1 MRPKWVRG
9 VTDKAALL
17 EAEHT
22 TFMEWRRRLSLIEET
37 YDVTMTPYEKNPFF
51 WRQLWRVV
59 ERSLFLAHVRA
70 RVRVCARVHSLSFS
84 LSLFFLSLSLSYAL
98 SRARALS
105 PPLSLPL
112 SLPLARS
119 LSLPPFSLACT
130 LLLTNTHTFAL
141 FKNDVY
147 TTNTHT
153 VNTKG
158 VCVFVRRRVHTH
170 TFWNRVLVAVPSK
183 SCVTHDTGVRWQ

>member
-84 LSLFFLSLSLSYAL
+84 LSLFCLSLALIRSL
-98 SRARALS
+98 SRARAL
-105 PPLSLPL
+105 PP
-112 SLPLARS
+112 S
-119 LSLPPFSLACT
+119 LSPSLSPSCAFALSPSLLSRLHSPSHKYTYICT
-130 LLLTNTHTFAL
+130 LQERCVYNKYTYSEYKRCMCICEKESAYTHILESRAGSCTL
-141 FKNDVY
+141 KELCY
-147 TTNTHT
+147 T
-153 VNTKG
+153 
-158 VCVFVRRRVHTH
+158 
-170 TFWNRVLVAVPSK
+170 
-183 SCVTHDTGVRWQ
+183 

>member
-1 MRPKWVRG
+1 VNLPIPMRPKWVRG

-70 RVRVCARVHSLSFS
+70 RVRASTSVHSLSFS
-84 LSLFFLSLSLSYAL
+84 LSLFALSLSLAHALSPARARSPPLSLSLS
-98 SRARALS
+98 
-105 PPLSLPL
+105 LSLL
-112 SLPLARS
+112 RVRS
-119 LSLPPFSLACT
+119 LSLPS
-130 LLLTNTHTFAL
+130 LLLALSFSQTHLHSGIA
-141 FKNDVY
+141 
-147 TTNTHT
+147 
-153 VNTKG
+153 
-158 VCVFVRRRVHTH
+158 C
-170 TFWNRVLVAVPSK
+170 W
-183 SCVTHDTGVRWQ
+183 